1 MWWLG
6 LYKTVSWQMIIK
18 DLMKYCLFDTRLRWS
33 VKLYSSW
40 FLYIVMWI
48 TKHKIHRP
56 KILIQNLPV
65 KQTVKEK
72 WSTITFLTFLQNN
85 YPLCLHNAFKIC
97 LFRVHQKPFESLFRN
112 LEMLCYIL
120 TTNFKLK
127 YEDNKPIS
135 LRKNFSKSSV

>member
-1 MWWLG
+1 MGLLSFLWWLG

-40 FLYIVMWI
+40 FLYIVTWI

-72 WSTITFLTFLQNN
+72 WSTITFLTSLQITIHCVSITHLRFVCSCTSEAFWVTLKEFGNVVLYSNN
-85 YPLCLHNAFKIC
+85 QFQIK
-97 LFRVHQKPFESLFRN
+97 VWG
-112 LEMLCYIL
+112 
-120 TTNFKLK
+120 
-127 YEDNKPIS
+127 
-135 LRKNFSKSSV
+135 

>member
-1 MWWLG
+1 MSINNFLINQLSSVRWLRI
-6 LYKTVSWQMIIK
+6 YKTVSWQLITK
-18 DLMKYCLFDTRLRWS
+18 DFMKYCLFDTRLRWS

-72 WSTITFLTFLQNN
+72 WSTITFLTSLQITIRCVSTTLLRFVCFEYIRSLLGHSLGIWKCCAIYSNN
-85 YPLCLHNAFKIC
+85 QFQIK
-97 LFRVHQKPFESLFRN
+97 VWG
-112 LEMLCYIL
+112 
-120 TTNFKLK
+120 
-127 YEDNKPIS
+127 
-135 LRKNFSKSSV
+135 

>member
-1 MWWLG
+1 
-6 LYKTVSWQMIIK
+6 MIIK

-56 KILIQNLPV
+56 KN
-65 KQTVKEK
+65 TDTE
-72 WSTITFLTFLQNN
+72 STSKANCQRKMKYYHLFNFPANN
-85 YPLCLHNAFKIC
+85 YPLCLNNAFKIC

-127 YEDNKPIS
+127 YEDNKLIS
-135 LRKNFSKSSV
+135 LRKNFSKRSV

>member
-1 MWWLG
+1 
-6 LYKTVSWQMIIK
+6 MIIK

-72 WSTITFLTFLQNN
+72 WSTITFLTSLQITIRCVSTTLLRFVCFV
-85 YPLCLHNAFKIC
+85 YLS
-97 LFRVHQKPFESLFRN
+97 KPFESLFRN

>member
-1 MWWLG
+1 MFKENKIYCSAKYMYIDISSQLCTLFISIHNILLIIFEFLWWLG

-72 WSTITFLTFLQNN
+72 WSTITFLTSLQITIH
-85 YPLCLHNAFKIC
+85 CVSQQRF
-97 LFRVHQKPFESLFRN
+97 
-112 LEMLCYIL
+112 
-120 TTNFKLK
+120 
-127 YEDNKPIS
+127 
-135 LRKNFSKSSV
+135 